1 MIKKNYTFNNERNIW
16 RLLLTDLDQIV
27 IEERDINKKE
37 VFFSCID
44 YKTGTPFWK
53 NKTFA
58 NEKFWIGIEGT
69 SSNVLFLHLYEKPNI
84 PNHKKIIA
92 VELNSGD
99 ELWRNE
105 DLVYYNSDRNNIY
118 AFKQKFENK
127 LFYKLNILTGEIEA
141 ELGNENEASYI
152 ISNIPEKDYSKYIFG
167 VNIHELKEKNNVF
180 EIISKH
186 APQNRYFDFIE
197 YIEKDQYLIFNYYD
211 KLKESKL
218 TNRLVIHNMLENKTE
233 LIETINSST
242 PAPVPDSFFMY
253 ENLLFFVKDKQEL
266 VALEIY

>member
-1 MIKKNYTFNNERNIW
+1 MIKKNYTFNNGRNIW

-27 IEERDINKKE
+27 IEERDINKRE

-69 SSNVLFLHLYEKPNI
+69 SLNVLFLHLYEKPDM

-92 VELNSGD
+92 VELNSGN

-105 DLVYYNSDRNNIY
+105 ELVYHSSDQNAVY
-118 AFKQKFENK
+118 AFDQKFEEK
-127 LFYKLNILTGEIEA
+127 QFFKLNIQTGEIEA
-141 ELGNENEASYI
+141 ELGNENEAKFL
-152 ISNIPEKDYSKYIFG
+152 ISNSPEKDYSKYTF
-167 VNIHELKEKNNVF
+167 VRYIHEATPERNIS
-180 EIISKH
+180 EIISNLV
-186 APQNRYFDFIE
+186 PQNRYFDFIE
-197 YIEKDQYLIFNYYD
+197 YLEKDKYLIFNYYD
-211 KLKESKL
+211 KLEEAKL
-218 TNRLVIHNMLENKTE
+218 ANRLVIYNILDNKTE